1 MDPKKNPF
9 TPGAGFHPPEL
20 AGRANATNEA
30 EIAIAQVRAGRPA
43 QGSVVY
49 GLRGVGKTVLLNVV
63 EETAKKNDFHVIAF
77 EATDEVSLADAL
89 IPELQRV
96 LAKLS
101 TVEKAKQLAVSAL
114 NALRDF
120 ASALSVEYQG
130 AKLEV
135 KKRDEPEF
143 ASRNIETHLRALFE
157 EVGEAAKAADQP
169 LALFIDELQYL
180 QLRDNG
186 RELGAL
192 IAALHRV
199 GQRRLPIILFGAALP
214 QVLGI
219 ASKQRSYAER
229 IFRFTKVGALQE
241 AEAKKAIREP
251 IITQRASINDDALD
265 RIIALTQGYPYF
277 LQEYGRQAW
286 LTAPESPITLADV
299 ERAHEATT
307 AALDQS
313 FFEAR
318 MQRVTARERDYLMA
332 MANLGAGPYAT
343 SAVAEALGAE
353 PGKVTMFR
361 DTLVKKGMIW
371 APERGSVE
379 FTVPMFDHYLRRRG
393 DALALQDEGED
404 A

>member
-1 MDPKKNPF
+1 MDPRKNPF

-20 AGRANATNEA
+20 AGRDGATNDA

-43 QGSVVY
+43 QGAVVY

-63 EETAKKNDFHVIAF
+63 EETAKENDFHVIAF

-101 TVEKAKQLAVSAL
+101 TVEKAKQVAVSAL

-120 ASALSVEYQG
+120 ASALSVEYHG
-130 AKLEV
+130 ARLEV
-135 KKRDEPEF
+135 KKREQPEF
-143 ASRNIETHLRALFE
+143 ASRNIESQLRALFE
-157 EVGEAAKAADQP
+157 EVGEAAKAAEQP
-169 LALFIDELQYL
+169 LAIFIDELQFL

-186 RELGAL
+186 REFGAL

-229 IFRFTKVGALQE
+229 IFRFTRVGALPDL
-241 AEAKKAIREP
+241 EAKRAIREP
-251 IITQRASINDDALD
+251 IKSQGASISDEALT

-277 LQEYGRQAW
+277 LQEYGRQTW
-286 LTAPESPITLADV
+286 LGAPQSPITLADV
-299 ERAHEATT
+299 ERAHDAAT

-318 MQRVTARERDYLMA
+318 MQRVTAREHDYLMA
-332 MANLGAGPYAT
+332 MASLGAGPYLT
-343 SAVAEALGAE
+343 SAVATALGVE
-353 PGKVTMFR
+353 PGKVTIFR
-361 DTLVKKGMIW
+361 DALIKKGMIW
-371 APERGSVE
+371 APKRGAVE

-393 DALALQDEGED
+393 DALALHAEDED